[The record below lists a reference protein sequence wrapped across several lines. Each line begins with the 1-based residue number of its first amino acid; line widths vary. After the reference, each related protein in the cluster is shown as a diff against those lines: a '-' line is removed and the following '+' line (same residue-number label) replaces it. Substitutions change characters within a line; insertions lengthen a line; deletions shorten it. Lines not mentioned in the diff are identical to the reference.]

1 MPLAHL
7 QGDSMKYRTTQ
18 PFIAFGKTC
27 EPGDVVELT
36 EEQAALLAGND
47 CVVPYEIKIMPK
59 PENKTKKKP
68 TQSALLRPVPR
79 PRKKTR
85 KRSKRKATK

>member
-7 QGDSMKYRTTQ
+7 TGDSMKFRTTQ
-18 PFIAFGKTC
+18 PFIAFGKTA

-68 TQSALLRPVPR
+68 SASSRVAPQ
-79 PRKKTR
+79 PRKPTR
-85 KRSKRKATK
+85 KRSKKKRTK